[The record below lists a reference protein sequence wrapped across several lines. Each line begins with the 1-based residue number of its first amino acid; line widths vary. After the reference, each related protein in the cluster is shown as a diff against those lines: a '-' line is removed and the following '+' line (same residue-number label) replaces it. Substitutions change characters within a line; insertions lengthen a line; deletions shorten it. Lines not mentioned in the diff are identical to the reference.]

1 MIDTSVVIADSQAK
15 LLDLVY
21 DISKRIDIS
30 QEKDKQIQAGQLV
43 SLLRVIQ
50 NPTILLT
57 SAEQQMV
64 IQGLI
69 AIGELVI

>member
-15 LLDLVY
+15 VLDLVY